1 MSRKRGGRSRARGGG
16 GSGSGSG
23 SGSGMMSSMRGG
35 FKSAV
40 RGATGSGKPGGKE
53 SPTRRF
59 LWNLV
64 TIALAVAA
72 AVMLLKRFGVLR

>member
-1 MSRKRGGRSRARGGG
+1 
-16 GSGSGSG
+16 
-23 SGSGMMSSMRGG
+23 MMSSMRGG

-40 RGATGSGKPGGKE
+40 RGATGGAAKPGATE